1 MPYRSSV
8 EFSGSV
14 DDSGDPDIVY
24 YNAQI
29 INDNQLQ
36 KVDIGLDP
44 VVRFQ
49 ETRSV
54 PLIKDI
60 SQFYFSIVRFTMN
73 GPNKDL
79 PIFIPAIQTGQ
90 SDINLTAYS
99 ITMDW
104 DMNALPLTIGGFTP
118 STLISPQAFIPYI
131 SETTGFYTNKGI
143 NTPNPPLKSQ
153 DIRGVYYYV
162 YTYQHWLDLVNY
174 TLANMVDTIQAPNP
188 YYPQGS
194 MGWLYGVAWSTS
206 TGGSAQTAANF
217 AALPS
222 AAAHNGETWRVSDTG
237 YFYVSNGT
245 NWSSPITTL
254 NGASG
259 NINPLTA
266 NGTIRILYNPSTTLF
281 TLYFPSAYAGN
292 HWWNDNDYNAL
303 YVKLYFNSNM
313 YGLFSNW
320 NNQFLGDET
329 TGKVNQIIVQNLL
342 GTNQY
347 TDQVSSHV
355 YYTLEQEYNSTSTLW
370 SPIESIVFTSTLI
383 PVFPEQVG
391 EPIVYGGGNDYA
403 SQNASSSAFSPIITD
418 IALPM
423 NTAHDY
429 REFLEYTPTAE
440 YRMTAFTSSKQELR
454 NIDVQVFWKSRLDN
468 NLYPVRMFNQ
478 SSVSIK
484 MMFRKKEMGK

>member
-8 EFSGSV
+8 DFSGAV

-99 ITMDW
+99 VGLDV
-104 DMNALPLTIGGFTP
+104 DLNAIAISVGGYAPT
-118 STLISPQAFIPYI
+118 SQIYTQAFIPYI
-131 SETTGFYTNKGI
+131 SETIAYYTQKGQ
-143 NTPNPPLKSQ
+143 NLPNPPLKDQ
-153 DIRGVYYYV
+153 DIRGIYYYV
-162 YTYQHWLDLVNY
+162 FTYQHWLDLINF
-174 TLANMVDTIQAPNP
+174 TFATMVDTIQAPNA

-194 MGWLYGVAWSTS
+194 LGWTYGVAWSS
-206 TGGSAQTAANF
+206 AGTGLAQTASTF
-217 AALPS
+217 SALPAPS
-222 AAAHNGETWRVSDTG
+222 VGNTGQYWRVADTG
-237 YFYVSNGT
+237 YWYVSNGT
-245 NWSSPITTL
+245 TWGNPITTL
-254 NGASG
+254 TGAT
-259 NINPLTA
+259 NQNNPLTTD
-266 NGTIRILYNPSTTLF
+266 GTIRILYNPTTTLF
-281 TLYFPSAYAGN
+281 TLYYPKTYCASK
-292 HWWNDNDYNAL
+292 WWTKDDITGL
-303 YVKLYFNSNM
+303 STKLWFNSNM
-313 YGLFSNW
+313 FGLFANW
-320 NNQFLGDET
+320 NNTYNGDET
-329 TGKVNQIIVQNLL
+329 TGKVYQIIVQNLL
-342 GTNQY
+342 NTNAY
-347 TDQVSSHV
+347 NDGAND
-355 YYTLEQEYNSTSTLW
+355 YYTLTQEYNSTSTLW

-383 PVFPEQVG
+383 PIFPEQVG
-391 EPIVYGGGNDYA
+391 EPIVYGGGND
-403 SQNASSSAFSPIITD
+403 NANSNNSTSAFSPIITD

-423 NTAHDY
+423 QTAHDY
-429 REFLEYTPTAE
+429 REFLEYAPTAE
-440 YRMTAFTSSKQELR
+440 YRLSAFTSSKQELR

-484 MMFRKKEMGK
+484 MMFRKKEGGR